1 MNTSLFIAKRLYN
14 TKENNN
20 NYTRPIIRIAIL
32 AIALSV
38 AVMLLS
44 VIILSGFKNEITK
57 KVIGFG
63 SHIKISKFNNN
74 QSYEND
80 PIDFDFK
87 MYSEIQTNSF
97 VKNIQVF
104 STKAG
109 IIKNNNEILGV
120 VLKGVGDDFN
130 WDFFSENLI
139 EGKVFSVN
147 DSLGEISDSILISE
161 SISNKMHV
169 KVGDDL
175 VMYFIQQPSRVR
187 KFIVSGVY
195 KTGLSDFDDLMMLGD
210 IKNIQKLNNSHYNQI
225 GGYEIAINNFDDL
238 EEKTEVIDDL
248 IRYDLKAQSIKETNP
263 QIFDWLALQDFNV
276 IIIIILM
283 LIVGSVNMI
292 TSLLIVILE
301 KSKFIGILKA
311 IGSSN
316 WGIRKI
322 FLYNS
327 IYLILNGLFWGNT
340 FALGFAFLQKYY
352 NLISLDETIYF
363 MSFVPVSIDIS
374 SILMI
379 NIGTVIICYLILI
392 IPSII
397 IAKIS
402 PVKSIRFE

>member
-1 MNTSLFIAKRLYN
+1 
-14 TKENNN
+14 
-20 NYTRPIIRIAIL
+20 
-32 AIALSV
+32 
-38 AVMLLS
+38 
-44 VIILSGFKNEITK
+44 
-57 KVIGFG
+57 
-63 SHIKISKFNNN
+63 
-74 QSYEND
+74 
-80 PIDFDFK
+80 
-87 MYSEIQTNSF
+87 
-97 VKNIQVF
+97 
-104 STKAG
+104 
-109 IIKNNNEILGV
+109 
-120 VLKGVGDDFN
+120 
-130 WDFFSENLI
+130 
-139 EGKVFSVN
+139 
-147 DSLGEISDSILISE
+147 
-161 SISNKMHV
+161 MHV

-187 KFIVSGVY
+187 KFIVSGIY
-195 KTGLSDFDDLMMLGD
+195 KTGLSDFDDLIILGD
-210 IKNIQKLNNSHYNQI
+210 IKNIQKLNNSYYNQI
-225 GGYEIAINNFDDL
+225 GGYEIAIKNFDDL
-238 EEKTEVIDDL
+238 EENTEVIDDL

-340 FALGFAFLQKYY
+340 FALGFAFLQKYF
-352 NLISLDETIYF
+352 NIISLDETIYF
-363 MSFVPVSIDIS
+363 MSFVPVSINIS

-379 NIGTVIICYLILI
+379 NIGTVIICYLVLI
-392 IPSII
+392 IPSVII
-397 IAKIS
+397 TKIS